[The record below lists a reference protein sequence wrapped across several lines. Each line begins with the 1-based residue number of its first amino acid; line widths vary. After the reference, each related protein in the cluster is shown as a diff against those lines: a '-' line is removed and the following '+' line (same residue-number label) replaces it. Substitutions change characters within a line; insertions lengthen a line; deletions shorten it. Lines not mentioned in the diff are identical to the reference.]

1 MPMTVNGFG
10 TSVCGGRGNVG
21 WGSFDAMEWL
31 VALYLPIIPVKAVHT
46 FDWQGE
52 QYRMIPIRWSFD
64 LVLRTFFHR
73 WAWGIGVIAAVL
85 VLIGFAEKQG
95 SPILLFGIAGALVA
109 LAALVGVLL
118 KLTDKRNK
126 DIRYVLGASTIGNC
140 DPANFQSGLLG
151 EVTADTQVAYGTD
164 SYLEASEKLYR
175 KGSFARAMWCAR
187 MATVLEDAREGDRIT
202 DEILADP
209 TVKDAIGRV
218 RRDAGQWAE
227 IMFSQEDH
235 AEAAVAEEPIEDLPI
250 VEDIDPTHPRTRNEE
265 RFRRE

>member
-31 VALYLPIIPVKAVHT
+31 VAAYLPIIPVKAVHT

-73 WAWGIGVIAAVL
+73 WAWGIGGIAVIL
-85 VLIGFAEKQG
+85 VLIGLAEKQG

-109 LAALVGVLL
+109 LAAVVGVLL

-126 DIRYVLGASTIGNC
+126 DIRYVLGAATVGNC
-140 DPANFQSGLLG
+140 DPANFQAGLLG
-151 EVTADTQVAYGTD
+151 ETTADTRVAYGTD
-164 SYLEASEKLYR
+164 SYAEAADKFLREASY
-175 KGSFARAMWCAR
+175 ARAMWCAR
-187 MATVLEDAREGDRIT
+187 MATALEDPREGNRLT

-209 TVKDAIGRV
+209 DVRDAIEHV

-227 IMFSQEDH
+227 RMCPPEDSDGT
-235 AEAAVAEEPIEDLPI
+235 AVGEPVEDLPI
-250 VEDIDPTHPRTRNEE
+250 VEDLPRKPRRN
-265 RFRRE
+265 RDDDY